1 MIIPMILPVSH
12 DAKTLEHRIE
22 QLEKAL
28 SQSLVTMQSIAG
40 VLEDKFG
47 QDCLPDEVKAFTS
60 QMSAPVLNKLIS
72 DIDSACHA
80 GDKPAAARQ
89 IRTALACTWDEAN
102 QVVKHWHSYQAEQKI
117 SWLRIACLLKA
128 SEG

>member
-22 QLEKAL
+22 QLEKVL
-28 SQSLVTMQSIAG
+28 SQSLVAMQSIAG

-47 QDCLPDEVKAFTS
+47 QGCLPAEVKAFTGE
-60 QMSAPVLNKLIS
+60 MSTAVLNKLIG
-72 DIDSACHA
+72 DIDTACRE

-102 QVVKHWHSYQAEQKI
+102 QVVKHWHSYQAEQKL
-117 SWLRIACLLKA
+117 SWLRMACFLKA